1 MQQRSLP
8 ILHWGEH
15 QKAQFPACFQDQ
27 PQKGNNFPIQIK
39 AKVPKADLLIVPE
52 QRNPLG
58 QDWLPVLAAVDVHL
72 AFQDRP
78 RALHVHINHRQ
89 LVYFRGIL
97 DHDHVVAHLGDPQL
111 QMQLHLSESPSTWT

>member
-1 MQQRSLP
+1 M
-8 ILHWGEH
+8 LHWGEH
-15 QKAQFPACFQDQ
+15 QKPQFPACFQDQ

-78 RALHVHINHRQ
+78 RALHVHINHRH

-97 DHDHVVAHLGDPQL
+97 DHDHVVAHLWDPQL